1 MKDKYDVILKEKPID
16 EGLGKTEIIEM
27 LSNLKDEEIIP
38 LEIEATKTDSSAMGF
53 ITYQAVEMLNFY
65 YKEGSNFGKFIIE
78 ILEDMNKENKDCHYK
93 FGVLDIYMD
102 R

>member
-38 LEIEATKTDSSAMGF
+38 LEIEATKTDSKCNG
-53 ITYQAVEMLNFY
+53 IY
-65 YKEGSNFGKFIIE
+65 YIPSGRNVKF
-78 ILEDMNKENKDCHYK
+78 L
-93 FGVLDIYMD
+93 L
-102 R
+102 

>member
-38 LEIEATKTDSSAMGF
+38 LEIEATMSEVTGIIRLIKFRKMYITMPEHLYITKTN
-53 ITYQAVEMLNFY
+53 QQ
-65 YKEGSNFGKFIIE
+65 E
-78 ILEDMNKENKDCHYK
+78 ILSKE
-93 FGVLDIYMD
+93 I
-102 R
+102 